1 MGTPLGDLG
10 LATGKDS
17 TMRHLPLNRLTGL
30 QDTCAGDAARQSI
43 AFEDGGQTYLF
54 LFGPEDVHEACDL
67 ARATINALK
76 SKAARQIVFKEEW

>member
-1 MGTPLGDLG
+1 
-10 LATGKDS
+10 
-17 TMRHLPLNRLTGL
+17 MRNLPLNRLTGL
-30 QDTCAGDAARQSI
+30 QDSRAGDAARQSI

-76 SKAARQIVFKEEW
+76 PKAARQIVFREEL